1 MAQPPPPRSD
11 NIALSSPLVFFLFLC
26 GLVVSSA
33 DDKKGG
39 PLYIFLFDGWDQTS
53 YQRSLPLFA
62 CTELVLKT
70 ACLGVGGGVVVKY
83 TKGYLQK
90 NGASTVQVYS
100 RLTPAPG
107 FKLSMQISQALP
119 IIHIINAYILRPIN
133 G

>member
-1 MAQPPPPRSD
+1 MCQ
-11 NIALSSPLVFFLFLC
+11 
-26 GLVVSSA
+26 VVSST

-39 PLYIFLFDGWDQTS
+39 PLYILLFDGWHQTS

-62 CTELVLKT
+62 CTEQVLKT
-70 ACLGVGGGVVVKY
+70 ACLGVGGGGVKY

-100 RLTPAPG
+100 RLTPEPVRITG

-119 IIHIINAYILRPIN
+119 LLHIISAYILRPIN